1 MTLHELYLFTSRNSR
16 QKFCFAMPLTF
27 LFMDVHK
34 FVKMIKMVLSL
45 LQKQTSKL
53 FHLLL

>member
-1 MTLHELYLFTSRNSR
+1 
-16 QKFCFAMPLTF
+16 MPLTF